1 MGRETGF
8 GKRMFIV
15 LVLIAIIPFAFPFGH
30 PMLSL
35 NDINLG
41 TLKKT
46 LSTEKTEPAGFT
58 LNEDQLSTPVT
69 VYRWKDKSGAWSFSS
84 RPPADGTTYTTIT
97 VQSDANLIRGAP
109 VKTAEEQSDTTST
122 PAEENNNP
130 LSALGYTPEDVAKIM
145 QSAKEARA
153 MIEQRYQQERAI
165 IESQ

>member
-1 MGRETGF
+1 MAKETGSS
-8 GKRMFIV
+8 RRIFIFLALLAV
-15 LVLIAIIPFAFPFGH
+15 IPFAFPFGH

-35 NDINLG
+35 HDINIG
-41 TLKKT
+41 NLKKA
-46 LSTEKTEPAGFT
+46 LSTKKTESSGFT

-97 VQSDANLIRGAP
+97 VQSDTNLIRGAP
-109 VKTAEEQSDTTST
+109 VNTTEEQSDTASA

-153 MIEQRYQQERAI
+153 MIEQRYKQERAI